1 VTQRPTVR
9 SGSQFAVN
17 ERPDIEALVPPGT
30 QALLDVG
37 CGTGRL
43 GASLK
48 ALGIP
53 RVVGVELNP
62 RAAEQARAALDEV
75 VLADVERDEL
85 PFEDASFDCIV
96 YGDVLEHLVD
106 PWATLVRQR
115 RLLAPAGAVIVSIP
129 NVGHWRN
136 VLNVAR
142 GRWEYAAFGPL
153 DATHL
158 RFFTWSGIEQLLDQA
173 GYRVEQVTT
182 PIAPG
187 SKSWLLNRITRR
199 RLEHLLVWR
208 YVVLARPA

>member
-1 VTQRPTVR
+1 VTQRLTAR

-17 ERPDIEALVPPGT
+17 ERPDIEALVPRGT

-62 RAAEQARAALDEV
+62 EAADHARAALDEV
-75 VLADVERDEL
+75 VVTDVERDDL
-85 PFEDASFDCIV
+85 PFEDGSFDCIV
-96 YGDVLEHLVD
+96 YGDVLEHLTD
-106 PWATLVRQR
+106 PWTTLSRQR
-115 RLLAPAGAVIVSIP
+115 RLLTPDGAAIVSIP
-129 NVGHWRN
+129 NVAYWRN
-136 VLNVAR
+136 VLNLAR
-142 GRWEYAAFGPL
+142 GRWEYTESGML

-158 RFFTWSGIEQLLDQA
+158 RFFTWSTIEQLLDQA
-173 GYRVEQVTT
+173 GYRVERVKT
-182 PIAPG
+182 PIGRA
-187 SKSWLLNRITRR
+187 SKSRLLNRITGG

>member
-1 VTQRPTVR
+1 MERA
-9 SGSQFAVN
+9 GSA
-17 ERPDIEALVPPGT
+17 R
-30 QALLDVG
+30 
-37 CGTGRL
+37 
-43 GASLK
+43 SLK

-53 RVVGVELNP
+53 HVAGVELNP
-62 RAAEQARAALDEV
+62 RAAEEARGVLDEV
-75 VLADVERDEL
+75 VVADIERDEL
-85 PFEDASFDCIV
+85 PFEDSSFDCIV

-106 PWATLVRQR
+106 PWATLVRHR
-115 RLLAPAGAVIVSIP
+115 RLLDPAGAVIVSIP

-142 GRWEYAAFGPL
+142 GRWEYAAYGPL

-158 RFFTWSGIEQLLDQA
+158 RFFTWRGIEQLLDQA
-173 GYRVEQVTT
+173 GYRVERVKT
-182 PIAPG
+182 PIAHG

>member
-1 VTQRPTVR
+1 VTQRPTAR

-37 CGTGRL
+37 CATGRL

-53 RVVGVELNP
+53 RVVGIELNP
-62 RAAEQARAALDEV
+62 RAAEEARGVLDEV
-75 VLADVERDEL
+75 VVADVERDEL

-96 YGDVLEHLVD
+96 YGDVLEHLTD
-106 PWATLVRQR
+106 PWTTLVRQR
-115 RLLAPAGAVIVSIP
+115 RLLSPSGAVIVSIP

-142 GRWEYAAFGPL
+142 GRWDYTASGPL

-173 GYRVEQVTT
+173 GYRVEQVKT

-187 SKSWLLNRITRR
+187 SKSALLNRITRR